1 MASRRYSQYF
11 PLIFVIADLAALNLS
26 VFAAN
31 FLKFNTFNY
40 PHDSFPLLYALLNVL
55 WIGVFFGAK
64 LHEIKRE
71 NRLLDHLNG
80 VLSALVVNLAIVF
93 AFWFIAKPYYYSR
106 EHLFYTYLSFTVL
119 IVLWRSIWHY
129 FIRYYRSKGFNVRNV
144 LIIGYNQLTEDLVN
158 VFEVDK
164 GIGYNFLGYFD
175 DDLAIDKRTGTIG
188 DVREFAIKNEVDI
201 IFCYLP
207 KIGEEATA
215 QLVNFAENNLIK
227 VKIISQFS
235 ALGFNNLAIQNYGS
249 IPTINI
255 TALPL
260 DKKVNQYVKR
270 LFDVIFA
277 SLVLVLILSWL
288 VPFIALL
295 IRLESKGPIFFRQER
310 NGLNNKKFKIWKF
323 RSMYVHDDSKVI
335 QARKGDRRIT
345 RIGAFLRKSSI
356 DELPQFFNVLA
367 GDMSVVGPRPH
378 AVKHNEEFR
387 KKIDRFIQRHAVKPG
402 ITGLAQAKGFR
413 GETAEFSDMSGRVR
427 LDRFYVKNWSLI
439 LDFKIIIL
447 TIVSILKG
455 SENAY

>member
-31 FLKFNTFNY
+31 FLKFNSFNY
-40 PHDSFPLLYALLNVL
+40 PHNSYPLLYALLNAL

-71 NRLLDHLNG
+71 NRLLDHLNS

-129 FIRYYRSKGFNVRNV
+129 FIRYYRSKGFNIRNV
-144 LIIGYNQLTEDLVN
+144 IIIGHNQLAEDLVN

-175 DDLAIDKRTGTIG
+175 DDLPIDKRKGTI
-188 DVREFAIKNEVDI
+188 DEVREFAIENKVDI

-207 KIGEEATA
+207 KIGEEATTE
-215 QLVNFAENNLIK
+215 LVNFAENNLIK

-260 DKKVNQYVKR
+260 DKKVNQFVKR
-270 LFDVIFA
+270 AFDVVFA
-277 SLVLVLILSWL
+277 SCVLLFVLSWL
-288 VPFIALL
+288 VPIISLL
-295 IRLESKGPIFFRQER
+295 IRFESKGPIFFRQER

-335 QARKGDRRIT
+335 QAQKGDNRIT
-345 RIGAFLRKSSI
+345 TIGAFLRKSSI

-413 GETAEFSDMSGRVR
+413 GETTTFSDIHGRVK

-447 TIVSILKG
+447 TIVTILKG

>member
-11 PLIFVIADLAALNLS
+11 PLIFVITDLAALNLS

-31 FLKFNTFNY
+31 FLKFNSFNY
-40 PHDSFPLLYALLNVL
+40 PHSSYPLLYALLNVL
-55 WIGVFFGAK
+55 WVGVFFGAK

-71 NRLLDHLNG
+71 NRLLDHLNS

-144 LIIGYNQLTEDLVN
+144 IIIGYNQLAEDLVN

-175 DDLAIDKRTGTIG
+175 DDLPSDKRKGTI
-188 DVREFAIKNEVDI
+188 DEVREFAIQNKVDI

-207 KIGEEATA
+207 KIGEEGTTE
-215 QLVNFAENNLIK
+215 LVNFAENNLIK

-260 DKKVNQYVKR
+260 DKKVNQFVKR
-270 LFDVIFA
+270 AFDVVFA
-277 SLVLVLILSWL
+277 SCVLLFVLSWL
-288 VPFIALL
+288 VPIISLL
-295 IRLESKGPIFFRQER
+295 IRFESKGPIFFRQER

-335 QARKGDRRIT
+335 QAQKGDNRIT
-345 RIGAFLRKSSI
+345 KIGAFLRKSSI

-413 GETAEFSDMSGRVR
+413 GETTTFSDIHGRVK